1 MGDLQWLL
9 KAIAQLTSRDAVCVD
24 RTLFRSFD
32 ENADG
37 TVSQHEF
44 RKGIENLGIVVS
56 DDEFAELMETLDEVQ
71 YISRTNSV
79 GFQIAD
85 DTALTLSCGTVVPQ
99 DNSNEIDYNEFAN
112 SGVMGGKFFAARNP
126 KGFSGMNTQK
136 EVVEKR
142 RMEYK
147 EL

>member
-1 MGDLQWLL
+1 MFQYDP
-9 KAIAQLTSRDAVCVD
+9 V
-24 RTLFRSFD
+24 
-32 ENADG
+32 
-37 TVSQHEF
+37 VSQ
-44 RKGIENLGIVVS
+44 
-56 DDEFAELMETLDEVQ
+56 DD
-71 YISRTNSV
+71 
-79 GFQIAD
+79 
-85 DTALTLSCGTVVPQ
+85 
-99 DNSNEIDYNEFAN
+99 SNEIDYNEFAN